1 MEHLVDSALFDLYW
15 KLMLREIS
23 GTCVQIFLYAIFLIL
38 WIIAIRTL
46 GRRETAGK
54 TVLLTF
60 SWALAALG
68 TTQVVLCIPI
78 TVETLRLLHE
88 LVQQRTDL
96 NPGPVPAPQL
106 RTYNSLEVAEEVVF
120 VINNLTADLLFLY
133 RCYVIWG
140 RQKKVLILP
149 GVFMIST
156 VAVGGVAST
165 QDLGPTFTVGYSMA
179 AATNLTLVAFT
190 AGRIWL
196 KRRDAI
202 HIDTDS
208 PLKNRYRTVLAMIVE
223 SGALYSLFA
232 ILGAVTSQF
241 EQSAN
246 GDVVHNVISAASA
259 QGMNILP
266 TLIIVRAGMGR
277 NIQDRIESSRAPRRT
292 PARSRAVEWEGSS
305 YEVLDIKPSSEQ
317 RAAENSSTIV

>member
-54 TVLLTF
+54 NVLLTF

-78 TVETLRLLHE
+78 TIETLRLLHE

-120 VINNLTADLLFLY
+120 VINKLAPLSSVFCE
-133 RCYVIWG
+133 R
-140 RQKKVLILP
+140 LILVP
-149 GVFMIST
+149 VLRQTSSLLS
-156 VAVGGVAST
+156 VLL
-165 QDLGPTFTVGYSMA
+165 DW
-179 AATNLTLVAFT
+179 TN
-190 AGRIWL
+190 
-196 KRRDAI
+196 D
-202 HIDTDS
+202 
-208 PLKNRYRTVLAMIVE
+208 NR
-223 SGALYSLFA
+223 
-232 ILGAVTSQF
+232 
-241 EQSAN
+241 
-246 GDVVHNVISAASA
+246 
-259 QGMNILP
+259 
-266 TLIIVRAGMGR
+266 
-277 NIQDRIESSRAPRRT
+277 
-292 PARSRAVEWEGSS
+292 
-305 YEVLDIKPSSEQ
+305 
-317 RAAENSSTIV
+317 